1 VLEYWAARLL
11 RDFEAIPAADRMRAF
26 PQAGTSAAQ
35 IVKQCAMVARRQ
47 AALVRGEEMPVEFEP
62 APAIEDAEQAKRD
75 LETALEE
82 LRVAL
87 EAVGPEALG
96 ERRQMPWGGSM
107 SLGEYIFR
115 PSYHLAYHDGQLNYI
130 QRLLGDREFHFG

>member
-1 VLEYWAARLL
+1 VPERVGEAVEVLEYWAARLL

-26 PQAGTSAAQ
+26 PQAGTSAAL
-35 IVKQCAMVARRQ
+35 Q
-47 AALVRGEEMPVEFEP
+47 AL
-62 APAIEDAEQAKRD
+62 
-75 LETALEE
+75 T
-82 LRVAL
+82 
-87 EAVGPEALG
+87 PEALR
-96 ERRQMPWGGSM
+96 ERRQVPWGGSM